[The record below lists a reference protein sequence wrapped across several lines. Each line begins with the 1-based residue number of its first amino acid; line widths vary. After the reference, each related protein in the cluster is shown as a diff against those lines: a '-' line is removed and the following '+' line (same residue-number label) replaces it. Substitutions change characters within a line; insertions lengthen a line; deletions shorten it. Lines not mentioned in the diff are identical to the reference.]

1 MWAIVAL
8 YVSLT
13 LRRGWLASQSVT
25 AERQTC
31 LHLVAQAAKAQAL
44 LETAVPRS
52 VARALIAGVP
62 AAALTRSFP
71 SASIAFI
78 ALTDFEERAVS
89 LGPHELILWLDACYS
104 VFDCL
109 IDLYGEAINKIET
122 VRRLPD
128 RPPCAR

>member
-1 MWAIVAL
+1 VWAIVAL

-13 LRRGWLASQSVT
+13 IRRGWLASESVT
-25 AERQTC
+25 AERLTC
-31 LHLVAQAAKAQAL
+31 LHLVAQASKAQAL

-62 AAALTRSFP
+62 AAGLTRSFA

-78 ALTDFEERAVS
+78 ALADFEERAVH

-109 IDLYGEAINKIET
+109 VDLYGEAINKIET
-122 VRRLPD
+122 VR
-128 RPPCAR
+128 